1 MKRTRATVDRTIGWL
16 LVILMGGAVLNVLW
30 QVFTR
35 WALQDPSSYTEELA
49 RYLLIWI
56 GLLGAAY
63 AVGQKM
69 HLAIDILPQALKGA
83 KRRVLEIA
91 IQIIVIA
98 FSFAVMI
105 VGGTRLVWLTL
116 RFDQVSAALGI
127 PLGYVYSVLP
137 LSGVLMVF
145 YAFCELSDGSN
156 RQPTGAA
163 DMDTKVDGV

>member
-1 MKRTRATVDRTIGWL
+1 MKRLRAQVDRIIGWL

-83 KRRVLEIA
+83 KRRVLEITIHA
-91 IQIIVIA
+91 VVIA
-98 FSFAVMI
+98 FSSAVMI
-105 VGGTRLVWLTL
+105 VGGLRLVWLTL

-137 LSGVLMVF
+137 LSGLLMVF
-145 YAFCELSDGSN
+145 YAICEMSDGSSL
-156 RQPTGAA
+156 QATGIA
-163 DMDTKVDGV
+163 DTDRKVDGV